1 MLASWARLTGQC
13 PVCGVSLAVSLKPS
27 LMAPVAIGLLYGCPI
42 NRLPSNLSRG
52 RQVPLSIFYG

>member
-42 NRLPSNLSRG
+42 NRLPSNL
-52 RQVPLSIFYG
+52 